1 LIAVA
6 LEHRDLLP
14 LSRMAR
20 LLKFS
25 RAEFYRISSTDRDRQ
40 LRDAI
45 HAIALDWPL
54 YGYRTISNELRRN
67 GWQISEKPVRRVMR
81 EEGLICR
88 RSGRRGL
95 PYRKHGFAAYPNLA
109 LRYVAT
115 RVNELW
121 VADFTYVR
129 FHGAFIF
136 VAVIL
141 DAFSR
146 RCIGWSLAAHFRSSL
161 TIEALRM
168 ALHRRK
174 PPAGFIHHSDRGGEY
189 FDDEYLSTL
198 RDHGAIISM
207 SRAGTPS
214 DNAICERFMRT
225 FKDEE
230 IRIRDYI
237 DFAHARRSIARF
249 LDVTYNERR
258 LHSALNYCPPAE
270 FEMIQ
275 AQPRSHPTPA

>member
-1 LIAVA
+1 
-6 LEHRDLLP
+6 
-14 LSRMAR
+14 
-20 LLKFS
+20 
-25 RAEFYRISSTDRDRQ
+25 
-40 LRDAI
+40 
-45 HAIALDWPL
+45 
-54 YGYRTISNELRRN
+54 
-67 GWQISEKPVRRVMR
+67 
-81 EEGLICR
+81 
-88 RSGRRGL
+88 
-95 PYRKHGFAAYPNLA
+95 
-109 LRYVAT
+109 
-115 RVNELW
+115 VNELW